1 MLSDQPFTKDNL
13 DQYLKE
19 LAKEFRKRNGK
30 QMPAEIVLIGGAAIV
45 INYGFREMTY
55 DMDAIISAASSMK
68 DAINHVGDKYNLP
81 NGWMN
86 ADFMQTV
93 SYTPKISRYSRY
105 YRTFAN
111 IVTFRT
117 VYREYLIAMKL
128 MAGRQYK
135 YDLSDVAGI
144 LWEHGKKGDP
154 ITLEE
159 IQNAVTELYDSY
171 DRLPDASR
179 TFIEKIVA
187 EGNYEAL
194 YQQVREMEKENKDI
208 LLQFQ
213 EDYPGVTNRDNV
225 QDILAAIREKQR
237 RSS

>member
-1 MLSDQPFTKDNL
+1 MYDQPFTKDNL

-19 LAKEFRKRNGK
+19 LAREFRKRNGRK
-30 QMPAEIVLIGGAAIV
+30 MPAEIVLIGGAAIV
-45 INYGFREMTY
+45 INYGFRDMTY

-81 NGWMN
+81 NGWLN
-86 ADFMQTV
+86 ADFMQTS
-93 SYTPKISRYSRY
+93 SYTPQISRYSRY
-105 YRTFAN
+105 YRIFSN

-135 YDLSDVAGI
+135 YDLSDVVGI
-144 LWEHGKKGDP
+144 LWEHNKKGDP

-171 DRLPDASR
+171 SRLPDTSR
-179 TFIEKIVA
+179 AFIEKIVA
-187 EGNYEAL
+187 EGNYEDL

-213 EDYPGVTNRDNV
+213 EDYPGVTNNDNV
-225 QDILAAIREKQR
+225 EDVLAAIREKQR
-237 RSS
+237 RRN

>member
-1 MLSDQPFTKDNL
+1 MYDQPFTKDNL

-19 LAKEFRKRNGK
+19 LASEFRKRNGRK
-30 QMPAEIVLIGGAAIV
+30 MPAEIVLIGGAAIV
-45 INYGFREMTY
+45 INYGFRDMTY

-81 NGWMN
+81 NGWLN
-86 ADFMQTV
+86 ADFMQTS
-93 SYTPKISRYSRY
+93 SYTPQISRYSRY
-105 YRTFAN
+105 YRIFSN

-135 YDLSDVAGI
+135 YDLSDVVGI
-144 LWEHGKKGDP
+144 LWEHNKKGDP

-171 DRLPDASR
+171 SRLPDTSR
-179 TFIEKIVA
+179 AFIEKIVA
-187 EGNYEAL
+187 EGNYEDL

-213 EDYPGVTNRDNV
+213 EDYPGVTNNDNV
-225 QDILAAIREKQR
+225 EDVLAAIREKQR
-237 RSS
+237 RRN